1 MNCYSVDLFDPAERP
16 YILGAN
22 FVHFVPDSAWELEI
36 VGAEKMCLRK
46 NGGEPSCP
54 VPGMRARR
62 VLETENQVMP
72 EGTHLTVSYL
82 CVIPLT

>member
-1 MNCYSVDLFDPAERP
+1 M
-16 YILGAN
+16 G
-22 FVHFVPDSAWELEI
+22 
-36 VGAEKMCLRK
+36 LRK
-46 NGGEPSCP
+46 NGAEPSCP
-54 VPGMRARR
+54 VPGKGAGR

>member
-1 MNCYSVDLFDPAERP
+1 M
-16 YILGAN
+16 G
-22 FVHFVPDSAWELEI
+22 
-36 VGAEKMCLRK
+36 LRK
-46 NGGEPSCP
+46 NGAEPSCP

-82 CVIPLT
+82 GVISLT

>member
-82 CVIPLT
+82 CVVSLT

>member
-1 MNCYSVDLFDPAERP
+1 MNCYSVDLFDPAESP
-16 YILGAN
+16 CILGAH